1 MNKKRIKTMI
11 FNECDLLKSTLK
23 NDDFVGFSLP
33 VKMNNKDFII
43 NKIKEIQS
51 HCNDEFSIYK
61 LKYLINSFKSWDYL
75 INFKSRNKIKI
86 LCFDI
91 VNLIEGVRSWKT
103 FINF

>member
-11 FNECDLLKSTLK
+11 FNECDLLKNTLK

-33 VKMNNKDFII
+33 IKANNKDFII
-43 NKIKEIQS
+43 NKIEEIQS

-61 LKYLINSFKSWDYL
+61 LKYLIQSFKAWDYL
-75 INFKSRNKIKI
+75 INFKSRNKINI

-91 VNLIEGVRSWKT
+91 VNLIEEVY
-103 FINF
+103 